1 MAPPSSRQV
10 CIDVAVPCSQQR
22 PRSCIIEA
30 RTELQIGQGTMPA
43 FYFEREVRT
52 ANSECYAILEE
63 GKPIG
68 RLDLHFAHHMVH
80 GTLIVDESVTQEGI
94 QELVTIVDEDIIDAV
109 GVERDDFVVHVH
121 QGRDLGVY
129 ANNEFGPSHS
139 EEDGGAGA

>member
-1 MAPPSSRQV
+1 
-10 CIDVAVPCSQQR
+10 
-22 PRSCIIEA
+22 
-30 RTELQIGQGTMPA
+30 MPT

-52 ANSECYAILEE
+52 QQSECYAILEE
-63 GKPIG
+63 GKPVG
-68 RLDLHFAHHMVH
+68 RLDLHFAHGMVH

-129 ANNEFGPSHS
+129 ANNEFGPPGNGN
-139 EEDGGAGA
+139 GGGHTGA